1 MAFLSPKQFPD
12 SPGRKYK
19 PYDSVKASMD
29 KMIAEKDAPKYSK
42 GGTNHGNVSVEGNG
56 SSSRSVNGVA
66 NYRPQG

>member
-1 MAFLSPKQFPD
+1 
-12 SPGRKYK
+12 
-19 PYDSVKASMD
+19 MD